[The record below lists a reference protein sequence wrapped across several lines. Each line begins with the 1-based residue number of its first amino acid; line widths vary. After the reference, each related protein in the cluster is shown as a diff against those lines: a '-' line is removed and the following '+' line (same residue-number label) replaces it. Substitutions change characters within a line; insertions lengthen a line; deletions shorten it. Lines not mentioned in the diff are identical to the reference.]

1 MSKSAQR
8 HVRQRAAPLTEI
20 YDAAILAASPV
31 AYWTLAGGSAG
42 ISDRTGHGHNGTY
55 PNGFTATTFPDG
67 SLATVFNGSSQYI
80 EVPNDSALSVPATG
94 ILTIE
99 AWLRPD
105 TLEFPGQE
113 DTGYVHWLGKGEV
126 GQHEYAARMYSFTNS
141 EVPSRP
147 NRISGYAFNPA
158 GGLGVGSFFQD
169 VVVVG
174 QWIHYVLTINTVATD
189 ATYPTGY
196 VQISKNGEQRDKDSL
211 SDLSIVPSHGTAPF
225 RIGTRDLA
233 SFFKGAVSKVAMYNY
248 ELAATTIR
256 DHYQLVVPLVPGT
269 AAFVKNVGSISTKT
283 AGTTLTLGV
292 PNSGVAAGHTLLVK
306 VAHEYT
312 VGGPTVIDSRGN
324 VYTRDQT
331 SPNSGTTMRSSLF
344 SAPINAALLP
354 GDTIRL
360 TTSTSVG
367 AKAMS
372 IDEFSG
378 IVFSSSLDQVN
389 STSATSITP
398 GDTIPVTTT
407 QADELVV
414 GFVGVNGPAE
424 ETYTDDSLAQWTSL
438 TRVGTT
444 GGTATSNVTLNN
456 AYRSV
461 GTTGTYKY
469 KPALGT
475 SEPWIEIIA
484 SYKAGT
490 PVIVPPVQGTATLVK
505 NVGAT
510 SAKTT
515 GNTLTFTVPAGGVPV
530 GHTLITRVFHDYTSG
545 GPAMADA
552 RGNTYVRDR
561 TAANSGTTIRAS
573 LFSCRVTTALQ
584 AGDVITL
591 TLSASV
597 TARAAAIDEFA
608 NVLVPIVIDAQ
619 NGLAGTSAAPTL
631 PVTTTNANDLLI
643 GMVGVEGD
651 GSDSYTEDTPH
662 QWTSL
667 SRIGT
672 TGGVA
677 DTNVTVNGVYQAAGS
692 TGTYTY
698 APILGTSSNWIE
710 FLVTYKAA

>member
-8 HVRQRAAPLTEI
+8 HVRQRAAPLTEV
-20 YDAAILAASPV
+20 YDAAILAAGPV

-55 PNGFTATTFPDG
+55 LNGFAATTFPDG

-80 EVPNDSALSVPATG
+80 EISNDTTLSVPATG
-94 ILTIE
+94 ILTVE

-105 TLEFPGQE
+105 ALEFPGQE
-113 DTGYVHWLGKGEV
+113 DTGYVHWLGKGES

-147 NRISGYAFNPA
+147 NSISGYAFNLA

-169 VVVVG
+169 TVVAG
-174 QWIHYVLTINTVATD
+174 QWIHYVLTINTIATD
-189 ATYPTGY
+189 GTYPTGY
-196 VQISKNGEQRDKDSL
+196 VQVSKNGEQRDKDSL
-211 SDLSIVPSHGTAPF
+211 SDLSIVPVHGTAPL

-233 SFFKGAVSKVAMYNY
+233 SFFKGAVSKVAVYNY
-248 ELAATTIR
+248 ELAATAIR
-256 DHYQLVVPLVPGT
+256 DHYQLVVPLVAGS
-269 AAFVKNVGSISTKT
+269 AAFVKNVGSALTKT
-283 AGTTLTLGV
+283 AGTTLTLAV
-292 PNSGVAAGHTLLVK
+292 PSGGVAAGRTLLVK

-312 VGGPTVIDSRGN
+312 AGGPTVIDSRGN
-324 VYTRDQT
+324 AYTRDQT
-331 SPNSGTTMRSSLF
+331 SPNGGTTMRASLF

-354 GDTIRL
+354 GDTIQL
-360 TTSTSVG
+360 TTSASVG

-378 IVFSSSLDQVN
+378 IVFTSSLDQVN
-389 STSATSITP
+389 STSATSTTP
-398 GDTIPVTTT
+398 GDAIPITTT
-407 QADELVV
+407 QADDLLV
-414 GFVGVNGPAE
+414 GFLSVNGPVE
-424 ETYTDDSLAQWTSL
+424 ETYIDDSLAQWTGL
-438 TRVGTT
+438 TRIGTT
-444 GGTATSNVTLNN
+444 GGVATSNVMLNN
-456 AYRSV
+456 AYKSV

-469 KPALGT
+469 KPTLGT
-475 SEPWIEIIA
+475 SESWIEIIA

-505 NVGAT
+505 NIGSA
-510 SAKTT
+510 SAKVAGT
-515 GNTLTFTVPAGGVPV
+515 TLTFTIPAGGVPI

-561 TAANSGTTIRAS
+561 TAANTGTTIRGS

-584 AGDVITL
+584 TGDVITL

-597 TARAAAIDEFA
+597 TARAASVDEFA
-608 NVLVPIVIDAQ
+608 NVLLPITIDAQ
-619 NGLAGTSAAPTL
+619 NGLAGASAAPTL
-631 PVTTTNANDLLI
+631 PVTTTFANDLII

-651 GSDSYTEDTPH
+651 SSDSYGEDTLH

-667 SRIGT
+667 SRAGT

-677 DTNVTVNGVYQAAGS
+677 DTNVTVNGVYRAAGS

-698 APILGTSSNWIE
+698 APTLGTSSNWIE
-710 FLVTYKAA
+710 FLVAYKAA